1 MKCDGIKLYEYLSG
15 KLDSREAANT
25 ASHLEECR
33 ECRERFRV
41 MSALDSRQSKG
52 AQSRPSRFRPSI
64 GILLPA
70 AAGLLL
76 AVLISIFYG
85 YLPVQEHHS
94 GARALAD
101 KTPYPLVLLDTRNS
115 TANELSRGF
124 LLYRDGL
131 YREALA
137 ELEKL
142 EDDHDALF
150 FSAIS
155 LYMLDEPIKALEKLA
170 RVAKVSPKWSDAA
183 EWYRVQVLLQMERT
197 SEAEDLL
204 EKISAGNHPYRDQ
217 AMKLLEKLQKQ

>member
-1 MKCDGIKLYEYLSG
+1 MKCDDIRLYEYLSG

-52 AQSRPSRFRPSI
+52 SQSRARRFKPSI
-64 GILLPA
+64 GIMLPA

-85 YLPVQEHHS
+85 YLPILEHPA
-94 GARALAD
+94 GVRDLAE

-137 ELEKL
+137 ELKKI

-150 FSAIS
+150 FLAIS
-155 LYMLDEPIKALEKLA
+155 LYMLDEPVRALEKLA

-183 EWYRVQVLLQMERT
+183 EWYSAQALLQLERT
-197 SEAEDLL
+197 EDAMALL
-204 EKISAGNHPYRDQ
+204 EKISTGKHPYRDQ
-217 AMKLLEKLQKQ
+217 AMKLLEKLQKR